1 MMIEYHMNVLSMWEF
16 AMDGGHFDA
25 PDFRNRHLTL
35 PSLDDDSA
43 VQPETL
49 LSRTALQITA
59 TITCIS
65 AAHSVLDNFLLIPV
79 ASLQRLP
86 SVLYVRTIY
95 ALITLLKADY
105 AVGTDIEGMGA
116 ALESKT
122 LEVDSY
128 LHKVMARTEQAVGEQ
143 GCRVPTHWL
152 MVLKI
157 KIKAWHDEHMQ
168 WRRDG
173 GHLRRSKA
181 KKAAVPDQP
190 RSHQDLLPGEE
201 ELPSRVST
209 ILPTRDAQ
217 PSSQPQAVIHQQPQ
231 PPQPPFPNLEGVQ
244 QQPLPMFNVDT
255 TYSWPMTTDPL
266 TSTTSAYSA
275 TSSLDH
281 DMTDFS
287 TAFQNGDL
295 YLWNDMGENYGGWIP
310 NAQTDTSL
318 YDIMQFGG
326 ATM

>member
-65 AAHSVLDNFLLIPV
+65 ADNFLLIPV
-79 ASLQRLP
+79 AALQRLP
-86 SVLYVRTIY
+86 SVLYVRTVY

-105 AVGTDIEGMGA
+105 AVGTDVDGMGA

-122 LEVDSY
+122 LEVDTY
-128 LHKVMARTEQAVGEQ
+128 LQKVMSRTEQAVGEQ

-152 MVLKI
+152 MVLKM

-173 GHLRRSKA
+173 GHLRRGKA
-181 KKAAVPDQP
+181 NNVVVPNQP
-190 RSHQDLLPGEE
+190 RNVQDLLPGEE

-209 ILPTRDAQ
+209 ILPSRDAQ
-217 PSSQPQAVIHQQPQ
+217 PSNQPQIAVHQQPQ
-231 PPQPPFPNLEGVQ
+231 PLQAPQPPRPNLESVQ

-255 TYSWPMTTDPL
+255 TYSWPMPAT
-266 TSTTSAYSA
+266 TSTNAA
-275 TSSLDH
+275 ISSFDH

-326 ATM
+326 AAM